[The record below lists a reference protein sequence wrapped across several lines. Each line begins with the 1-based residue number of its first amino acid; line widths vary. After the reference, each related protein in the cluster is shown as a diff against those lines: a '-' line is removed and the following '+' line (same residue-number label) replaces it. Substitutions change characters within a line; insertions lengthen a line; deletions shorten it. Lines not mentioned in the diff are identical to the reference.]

1 MFCEEVLVVFS
12 GKRKEMLEHEDM
24 VNLEYAEKEEEEKE
38 EERRHLDSP

>member
-1 MFCEEVLVVFS
+1 
-12 GKRKEMLEHEDM
+12 MLEHEDM